1 MTFDKLLYLCNIKM
15 ISLIFSPILYYKME
29 TRNEFEFEGK
39 AYNGFLM
46 LFVDIVM
53 LLLSFGVIVYGI
65 ICSPLVL
72 VVGCLLLLVNITCW
86 CGFLLLEPNEAR
98 VITWFGKYSGTFSRT
113 GFYWINPFY
122 SSKKV
127 SLRARN
133 LDAQPIKVN
142 DKTGNPVM
150 IGLVMVWKL
159 KDTYKAMFEVDSQT
173 IATSPAELGSS
184 AKSIMNA
191 LEKFVRVQSDAA
203 LRQVAGQYAYDD
215 EDGESNEPT
224 LRSSADE
231 INEQLEQKLNERLA
245 LAGIEVVE
253 ARINYLA
260 YAPEIAAVML
270 RRQQASAIIT
280 AREKI
285 VEGAVSMVKMA
296 LQKLSQEDVVELDDD
311 KKAAMV
317 SNLMV
322 VLCGDDAAQP
332 VVNTGTLNH

>member
-1 MTFDKLLYLCNIKM
+1 
-15 ISLIFSPILYYKME
+15 ME
-29 TRNEFEFEGK
+29 TKEIKFNGSVL
-39 AYNGFLM
+39 NGFLM
-46 LFVDIVM
+46 LFVN
-53 LLLSFGVIVYGI
+53 LLLTIGAMVGMIYGI
-65 ICSPLVL
+65 ILLSEENGQEVMGGWMLGGCS
-72 VVGCLLLLVNITCW
+72 LLLIVTVILW
-86 CGFLLLEPNEAR
+86 CGFMQLEPNEAR
-98 VITWFGKYSGTFSRT
+98 VLTWFGKYSGTFTET
-113 GFYWINPFY
+113 GFFWVNPFY
-122 SSKKV
+122 GTKRV

-133 LDAQPIKVN
+133 LDAEPIKVN

-150 IGLVMVWKL
+150 IGLVLVWKL
-159 KDTYKAMFEVDSQT
+159 KDTYKALFEVDSQT
-173 IATSPAELGSS
+173 MAGS
-184 AKSIMNA
+184 AQGQIGTDVRSIMNA
-191 LEKFVRVQSDAA
+191 LERFVRVQSDAA

-215 EDGESNEPT
+215 EDNKNEELT
-224 LRSSADE
+224 LRSGGE
-231 INEQLEQKLNERLA
+231 GINEQLEQKLNERLA

-296 LQKLSQEDVVELDDD
+296 LDKLSNENVVELDDD

-317 SNLMV
+317 SNLLV
-322 VLCGDDAAQP
+322 VLCGDESAQP

>member
-1 MTFDKLLYLCNIKM
+1 M
-15 ISLIFSPILYYKME
+15 
-29 TRNEFEFEGK
+29 
-39 AYNGFLM
+39 NGFLM
-46 LFVDIVM
+46 LFVNLAILILSIVGIVFSIIQLDESHGACGGWM
-53 LLLSFGVIVYGI
+53 LGGSI
-65 ICSPLVL
+65 
-72 VVGCLLLLVNITCW
+72 LLLLINIIMW
-86 CGFLLLEPNEAR
+86 CGFMMLEPNEAK
-98 VITWFGKYSGTFSRT
+98 VTTWFGKYSGTFAQT

-122 SSKKV
+122 GSKKV

-133 LDAQPIKVN
+133 LDAEPIKVN

-150 IGLVMVWKL
+150 IGLVLVWKL
-159 KDTYKAMFEVDSQT
+159 KDTYKALFEVDSQT
-173 IATSPAELGSS
+173 MAANPNTVGSDT
-184 AKSIMNA
+184 KGLMNA
-191 LEKFVRVQSDAA
+191 LENFVRVQSDAA

-215 EDGESNEPT
+215 EDSKGNEPT

-231 INEQLEQKLNERLA
+231 INDQLEQKLDERLA

-296 LQKLSQEDVVELDDD
+296 LDKLSNENIVDLDDD

-317 SNLMV
+317 SNLLV
-322 VLCGDDAAQP
+322 VLCGDESAQP

>member
-1 MTFDKLLYLCNIKM
+1 
-15 ISLIFSPILYYKME
+15 ME
-29 TRNEFEFEGK
+29 TKEKKFDGTVL
-39 AYNGFLM
+39 NGFLM
-46 LFVDIVM
+46 LFVSLAM
-53 LLLSFGVIVYGI
+53 LILSLVGAVYGI
-65 ICSPLVL
+65 IVLDEGGNGWTLV
-72 VVGCLLLLVNITCW
+72 GSIILLFISITCL

-98 VITWFGKYSGTFSRT
+98 VITWFGKYAGTFTQT
-113 GFYWINPFY
+113 GYYWINPFY

-133 LDAQPIKVN
+133 LDAEPIKVN
-142 DKTGNPVM
+142 DKVGNPVM
-150 IGLVMVWKL
+150 IGLVLVWKL
-159 KDTYKAMFEVDSQT
+159 KDTYKALFEVDSQT
-173 IATSPAELGSS
+173 MANSPQGQVGTDV
-184 AKSIMNA
+184 KSIMMA
-191 LEKFVRVQSDAA
+191 LESFVRVQSDAA

-215 EDGESNEPT
+215 EDNKTNEPT

-231 INEQLEQKLNERLA
+231 INQQLEQKLDERLA

-296 LQKLSQEDVVELDDD
+296 LDKLASEGVVELDDD

-317 SNLMV
+317 SNLLV
-322 VLCGDDAAQP
+322 VLCGDDSAQP